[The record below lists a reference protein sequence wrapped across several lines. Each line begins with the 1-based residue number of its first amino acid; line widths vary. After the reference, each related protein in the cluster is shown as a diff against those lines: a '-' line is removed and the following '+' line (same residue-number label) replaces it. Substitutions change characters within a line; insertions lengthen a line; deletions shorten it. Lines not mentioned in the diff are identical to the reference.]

1 MKRAKCIAAG
11 LLSLCLAIGG
21 SGCAMNQKDD
31 DTYQAIMVTDTGGI
45 NDQSF
50 NQSSWEGLK
59 DLRDSTGATIRYLES
74 KQASDF
80 TTNLDRATDTY
91 PDIVWGIGFSLAD
104 SLLQVAAMNPDINFA
119 IVDQAFD
126 ETPQNVTGVVFKAE
140 ESSFLVGYIAGLST
154 KTDKVGYVGAM
165 KTFVNDQFEY
175 GFLAGVAYAAAELGK
190 DIEVQEQFTESYSDV
205 AKAKGIANKMF
216 ANGCDIVFH
225 SAGGAGFGV
234 IESAK
239 ENNKLAIGVDTDQSY
254 LAPDNVLT
262 SGLKNVDVA
271 VESISKMDMDGEE
284 IGGKTFSYGL
294 KEKGVGIPEVNKNMD
309 PEVYDKAMEIQD
321 MIINGEI
328 VAPSTEETY
337 NEFIA
342 NLNGTK

>member
-1 MKRAKCIAAG
+1 MKPAKRILAAALIAS
-11 LLSLCLAIGG
+11 LSLA
-21 SGCAMNQKDD
+21 GCAMDQKDD
-31 DTYQAIMVTDTGGI
+31 STYAATMVTDTGGI

-50 NQSSWEGLK
+50 NQSSWKGLEDFSK
-59 DLRDSTGATIRYLES
+59 KTGSTVRYLES

-91 PDIVWGIGFSLAD
+91 PDIVWGIDFSLAD
-104 SLLQVAAMNPDINFA
+104 ALLQVAAMNPDINFA
-119 IVDQAFD
+119 IIDQSFE

-175 GFLAGVAYAAAELGK
+175 GFLAGVDYAAKELGK
-190 DIEVQEQFTESYSDV
+190 PIEVQEQFTESYSDV

-225 SAGGAGFGV
+225 SAGGAGYGV

-239 ENNKLAIGVDTDQSY
+239 ENNQMAIGVDTDQSY
-254 LAPDNVLT
+254 LAPNNVLT

-271 VESISKMDMDGEE
+271 VEKISDMDRNGEE

-294 KEKGVGIPEVNKNMD
+294 KENGVGIPKENPNMD
-309 PEVYDKAMEIQD
+309 PEVYDKAMKIQD
-321 MIINGEI
+321 QIISGELVI
-328 VAPSTEETY
+328 PSTEEMY
-337 NEFIA
+337 NKFKAELGA
-342 NLNGTK
+342 

>member
-1 MKRAKCIAAG
+1 MKISRTLLASILAASMALG
-11 LLSLCLAIGG
+11 
-21 SGCAMNQKDD
+21 GCAMDEKDD
-31 DTYQAIMVTDTGGI
+31 DTYQVVMVTDTGGI

-50 NQSSWEGLK
+50 NQTSWKGLQDFHNK
-59 DLRDSTGATIRYLES
+59 NGAIVRYLES

-190 DIEVQEQFTESYSDV
+190 EIEVQEQFTESYSDV

-239 ENNKLAIGVDTDQSY
+239 ENNQFAIGVDTDQSY

-271 VESISKMDMDGEE
+271 VESISDMDRQGEE

-294 KEKGVGIPEVNKNMD
+294 KENGVGIPENNPNMD
-309 PEVYDKAMEIQD
+309 PEVYKKAMAIQD
-321 MIINGEI
+321 QIINGELVI
-328 VAPSTEETY
+328 PSTEETY
-337 NEFIA
+337 NEFIT
-342 NLNGTK
+342 NVIQK

>member
-1 MKRAKCIAAG
+1 MKPAKRILAAALIAS
-11 LLSLCLAIGG
+11 LSLA
-21 SGCAMNQKDD
+21 GCAMDQKDD
-31 DTYQAIMVTDTGGI
+31 STYAATMVTDTGGI

-50 NQSSWEGLK
+50 NQSSWKGLEDFSK
-59 DLRDSTGATIRYLES
+59 KTGSTVRYLES

-104 SLLQVAAMNPDINFA
+104 ALLQVAAMNPDINFA
-119 IVDQAFD
+119 IIDQSFE

-175 GFLAGVAYAAAELGK
+175 GFLAGVDYAAKELGK
-190 DIEVQEQFTESYSDV
+190 PIEVQEQFTESYSDV

-225 SAGGAGFGV
+225 SAGGAGYGV

-239 ENNKLAIGVDTDQSY
+239 ENNQMAIGVDTDQSY
-254 LAPDNVLT
+254 LAPNNVLT

-271 VESISKMDMDGEE
+271 VEKISDMDRNGEE

-294 KEKGVGIPEVNKNMD
+294 KENGVGIPKENPNMD
-309 PEVYDKAMEIQD
+309 PEVYDKAMKIQD
-321 MIINGEI
+321 QIISGELVI
-328 VAPSTEETY
+328 PSTEEMY
-337 NEFIA
+337 NKFKAELGA
-342 NLNGTK
+342 